1 MAFWSENF
9 GDTTIKDPKRSFR
22 FTVEFSSVN
31 SKTGGSILWYAK
43 SVTKPAYTIEEA
55 EHNYLN
61 HTFYYPGS
69 VKWET
74 ITISLV
80 DPVDPDIAATL
91 SALVQESGYAPPAD
105 TNSLQT
111 ISKGGAAGALGNV
124 VISQIDGLGTPIE
137 TWTLWNSWIKSVKYG
152 DLEYGNDEL
161 TVLEMEV
168 RYDWAKLETKKTEGS
183 VSTGAAAGAQTFF
196 AVSGE

>member
-1 MAFWSENF
+1 MTSKKPPPLQGLISPTEGGEFLQRTRMSGKSDEWI
-9 GDTTIKDPKRSFR
+9 DTAS
-22 FTVEFSSVN
+22 
-31 SKTGGSILWYAK
+31 
-43 SVTKPAYTIEEA
+43 
-55 EHNYLN
+55 
-61 HTFYYPGS
+61 
-69 VKWET
+69 
-74 ITISLV
+74 
-80 DPVDPDIAATL
+80 
-91 SALVQESGYAPPAD
+91 
-105 TNSLQT
+105 
-111 ISKGGAAGALGNV
+111 GAAGALGNV